1 MSGMKDAASG
11 MTTAAADTIEKAKD
25 IVTRSTKVYEG
36 ASEANT
42 LPKAWITRARSPEK
56 LAELAQRQPWVAVAG
71 AFVIGYVAAQTL
83 RRLSS

>member
-42 LPKAWITRARSPEK
+42 LPKVWITRARSRKKSPNSPSDSRGSRSQGH
-56 LAELAQRQPWVAVAG
+56 L
-71 AFVIGYVAAQTL
+71 
-83 RRLSS
+83 